1 MVQVFR
7 YAGFGAETT
16 FGTAVTPTFYIACT
30 GNTMDT
36 PAGVENIIPD
46 GLGRSDRTSRPAY
59 YVPKGSLDYHPDFI
73 SLTSLLKWA
82 VSGGYVFTAAE
93 APATINTHEIY
104 GNNSNEPEFFTLY
117 TGKDVFEHQFTS
129 TVINSLSLSVSN
141 NLAKVKVD
149 LLSQKDIAD
158 TIQTEADL
166 TTLVSGTKLSYQDAT
181 CSING
186 TDKSTYVKSFDLGIA
201 NNISAESGQSIGSRY
216 PRRFRSGK
224 RAVTFN
230 IQLLFEDL
238 DALTLYWGGATG
250 VVDAGSTKFAL
261 KPKFTIGTES
271 IEYNM
276 PNVAINSIT
285 TQPAGSDTLIQ
296 TMSGSAFLKSGVALA
311 DATTV
316 STDLLITA
324 LNTGATLAA

>member
-1 MVQVFR
+1 MVNTFR
-7 YAGFGAETT
+7 YAGFGDEST

-30 GNTMDT
+30 GNSMDAPT
-36 PAGVENIIPD
+36 GIENITPD
-46 GLGRSDRTSRPAY
+46 GLGRSDRSSRPAY
-59 YVPKGSLDYHPDFI
+59 YVPKGSLDYNPDFI
-73 SLTSLLKWA
+73 SLTNLLKWA
-82 VSGGYVFTAAE
+82 VSGGYVYTAAVE
-93 APATINTHEIY
+93 PATINTHEIY
-104 GNNSNEPEFFTLY
+104 GTNSNEPEFFTLY

-129 TVINSLSLSVSN
+129 TVINSLNLSVSN

-149 LLSQKDIAD
+149 MLSQKDLAD
-158 TIQTEADL
+158 TIQTEEDL
-166 TTLVSGTKLSYQDAT
+166 TTLVTGTKLSYQDAT

-186 TDKSTYVKSFDLGIA
+186 TDKSTYIKSFDLGIA
-201 NNISAESGQSIGSRY
+201 NNITAESGQSIGSRY
-216 PRRFRSGK
+216 PRRFRSGR

-271 IEYNM
+271 IEYNI
-276 PNVAINSIT
+276 PNVGITSIT
-285 TQPAGSDTLIQ
+285 TQPTGADTLIQ
-296 TMSGSAFLKSGVALA
+296 TMSGSAFIKSGVVLA
-311 DATTV
+311 DASTI

-324 LNTGATLAA
+324 KHTGTTIA